1 MVYPDLAGLGASK
14 AALLNLANNLNSE
27 LKTKGELRTRDKQ
40 GAPVIDLITG
50 IHVAT
55 VTVCG
60 FVGGD
65 DPKYDAQRIA
75 PLYAKLYDQ
84 GIDGEVEIVY

>member
-1 MVYPDLAGLGASK
+1 M
-14 AALLNLANNLNSE
+14 
-27 LKTKGELRTRDKQ
+27 
-40 GAPVIDLITG
+40 IDLITG